1 MSARGQDGFT
11 LPEVLVGMTLML
23 IVMAASLTVLDQFRQ
38 MNKRADSRAD
48 LHDSARNASR
58 QLARSLRNL
67 AASPDLPTVV
77 ERAGAYDIVFR
88 AVDQPR
94 TDAGS
99 NTRNLK
105 RVRYCLDAA
114 VPTRGRL
121 LEQTQRWT
129 SSSAPGVP
137 NSTACPGAGW
147 GSQRVIGDRITNR
160 ANGQD
165 RPLWTYGRTSSGQVS
180 SVRLNLFMN
189 NAPTQRTQEISQTT
203 SVFLRNQNRSPAAVF
218 TAAATGYRHI
228 LLNGSGSYDPEGQ
241 LLDLRWIVNG
251 SEVGSGLSYSYRAPA
266 AGSYS
271 VVLEV
276 RDPSGLLDRSAA
288 QTVLVQ

>member
-1 MSARGQDGFT
+1 MSARQDGFT
-11 LPEVLVGMTLML
+11 LPEVLVGMMLML
-23 IVMAASLTVLDQFRQ
+23 MVMAASLSVLDQFRQ
-38 MNKRADSRAD
+38 MNGRTERRAD
-48 LHDSARNASR
+48 LNDSARNTSR
-58 QLARSLRNL
+58 QLARALRNL

-88 AVDQPR
+88 VVDQPR

-129 SSSAPGVP
+129 STSAPAIP
-137 NSTACPGAGW
+137 TSTACPATTWGAH
-147 GSQRVIGDRITNR
+147 RVVGDRITNR
-160 ANGQD
+160 ANSLD
-165 RPLWTYGRTSSGQVS
+165 RPLWTYGRTAAGQVA

-189 NAPTQRTQEISQTT
+189 GDPSTRSREVSQTT
-203 SVFLRNQNRSPAAVF
+203 SVFLRNQNRSPTASF
-218 TAAATGYRHI
+218 TAAQTGYRHI

-241 LLDLRWIVNG
+241 LLEFRWFVNG
-251 SEVGSGLSYSYRAPA
+251 TEVGSSLSYSYRALA
-266 AGSYS
+266 AGTYS

-276 RDPSGLLDRSAA
+276 RDPSGLVDRSAA
-288 QTVLVQ
+288 QSVAVQ